1 MADLNIDNW
10 LDIYTPKRNHIDE
23 NAGFD
28 LGTGHGSM
36 FETFGEEL
44 DFVREFGKENPK
56 KVWTIIDGDGE
67 DLCLI
72 AGYHFV
78 NRLGYIL
85 SEEDALDE
93 HLEKDFLFD

>member
-1 MADLNIDNW
+1 MTNLDIDNW
-10 LDIYTPKRNHIDE
+10 LETYNPKINHLDD
-23 NAGFD
+23 NASFN
-28 LGTGHGSM
+28 LGLEQGCM

-56 KVWTIIDGDGE
+56 KVWTIIDGEGE
-67 DLCLI
+67 DLYLI

-93 HLEKDFLFD
+93 HLQEDFVM

>member
-1 MADLNIDNW
+1 MTNLNIDNW
-10 LDIYTPKRNHIDE
+10 LEIYNPKINHLDD
-23 NAGFD
+23 NASFN
-28 LGTGHGSM
+28 LGLEQGCM

-56 KVWTIIDGDGE
+56 KVWTIIDGEGE
-67 DLCLI
+67 DLYLI

-93 HLEKDFLFD
+93 HLQEDFVM